1 MFMKLCKTSSIFY
14 WHVLPFVVVELLYA
28 VSNENS
34 LDINDFVGE
43 IKYSVNWFF
52 IIFAVFWIKALVK
65 YINKKFY
72 A

>member
-1 MFMKLCKTSSIFY
+1 MKLCKTSSIFY
-14 WHVLPFVVVELLYA
+14 WHVLPFVVDELLCA
-28 VSNENS
+28 VSNENP

-52 IIFAVFWIKALVK
+52 VIFTVFWIKALVK